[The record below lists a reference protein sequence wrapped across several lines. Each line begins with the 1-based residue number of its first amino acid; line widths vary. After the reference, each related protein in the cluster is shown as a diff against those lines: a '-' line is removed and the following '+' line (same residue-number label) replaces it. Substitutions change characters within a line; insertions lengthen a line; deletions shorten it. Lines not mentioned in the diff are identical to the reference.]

1 MLLLNFAYPLTP
13 AQIAAIEE
21 KLSRKIDRIIH
32 MPVFFDNQVSCI
44 VQAEA
49 IFKRDEIP
57 WDLLMT
63 TPVLVNLPS
72 HNLIAATILTV
83 LHGHLGHF
91 PAVIRLRPIENVVP
105 TEYEVAEIID
115 LQQVRDVYRKQRFNP
130 SSNSD

>member
-1 MLLLNFAYPLTP
+1 MLLLNFAYPLTQ

-21 KLSRKIDRIIH
+21 KLSRKIDRVIH
-32 MPVFFDNQVSCI
+32 MSVFFDNQVSFI

-72 HNLIAATILTV
+72 HNLIAAMILTV